1 MICLLLA
8 AVLVSPRDEFFI
20 ISSVDPVRARI
31 VVKRPT
37 EVTAVLTVP
46 PTATL
51 QGERGETLRITD
63 LRSGDTIYAVVNAS
77 LIVTSLRRGPMTVDE
92 LRRRYLPGLPLQ

>member
-1 MICLLLA
+1 MQNADHAERLIA
-8 AVLVSPRDEFFI
+8 IVSPRDEFFI
-20 ISSVDPVRARI
+20 ISSVDPVHARI

-46 PTATL
+46 PIATL

-63 LRSGDTIYAVVNAS
+63 LRSGDTRS
-77 LIVTSLRRGPMTVDE
+77 TSS
-92 LRRRYLPGLPLQ
+92 

>member
-1 MICLLLA
+1 MICFLLA

-51 QGERGETLRITD
+51 RGERGETLRMG
-63 LRSGDTIYAVVNAS
+63 LLYEAAAV
-77 LIVTSLRRGPMTVDE
+77 
-92 LRRRYLPGLPLQ
+92 YWPG